1 MLQFKRFTKEKDTIT
16 YYGNSDINNDIL
28 ITTQDIKQL
37 QKIALSFTNN
47 IKMYVKFNYYF
58 DFYSI
63 TDIKNIVE
71 NNDKIEQIYDDLWK
85 YREIQD
91 HEIISIKNKTIDIN
105 YQDRII
111 NININ
116 DKNIIDKILIKLT
129 F

>member
-1 MLQFKRFTKEKDTIT
+1 MLQFKRFIKEKDRIT
-16 YYGNSDINNDIL
+16 YRGDDDIL
-28 ITTQDIKQL
+28 ITTQDIKKL
-37 QKIALSFTNN
+37 QNIALSFTNN
-47 IKMYVKFNYYF
+47 IKMYAKFNYYF

-85 YREIQD
+85 YRETQD